1 MMTASARRGSIALI
15 AALLMLASGTGRAAE
30 PWSLVRS
37 ETTDAKW
44 YPNVPTN
51 VTCSMVTYWRARVV
65 VRAGETAPTTMNDR
79 TASMTAGRQESGIP
93 AAPHATNP
101 AGPQRR

>member
-1 MMTASARRGSIALI
+1 MMTASARRGSIVDRRPVDARVRDG
-15 AALLMLASGTGRAAE
+15 ARGE